1 MKIKDIYKYSLE
13 KLNNDEE
20 KFLLTEMII
29 AYVLEKDRIY
39 IKLNMD
45 DEINNSQAEK
55 IKGYVERLAN
65 NEPIHYIIG
74 KRDFMGMDFYVTQNV
89 LIPRSDTEVLVTE
102 AINALNQEK
111 KYAKD
116 TTTGL
121 EIGAGSGIISI
132 SLLKKIGNL
141 NMTAVDI
148 NCDAIRL
155 TTKNAVE
162 LGVYPRLK
170 VLKSDIYSKINEK
183 YDFIISNPP
192 YIRTDEIQRLDP
204 KIKNYEPLNALDG
217 GESGIE
223 FYDKIIRDAK
233 AFLNKDGYLFLEIGY
248 DQKDDVSNL
257 FSKHNINVK
266 LKVVKDLAGYDRVI
280 IAKFI

>member
-55 IKGYVERLAN
+55 IKGYVERLTN
-65 NEPIHYIIG
+65 NEQIHYIIG

-132 SLLKKIGNL
+132 SLLKKIETL

-170 VLKSDIYSKINEK
+170 VLKSDIYSKVNEK

>member
-55 IKGYVERLAN
+55 IKGYVERLTN

-132 SLLKKIGNL
+132 SLLKKIETL

-170 VLKSDIYSKINEK
+170 VLKSDIYSKVNEK

>member
-132 SLLKKIGNL
+132 SLLKKIENL

-170 VLKSDIYSKINEK
+170 VLKSDIYSKVNEK

>member
-45 DEINNSQAEK
+45 DEINNRQAEK
-55 IKGYVERLAN
+55 IKGYVERLTN

-132 SLLKKIGNL
+132 SLLKKIENL

-170 VLKSDIYSKINEK
+170 VLKSDIYSKVNEK

>member
-55 IKGYVERLAN
+55 IKGYVERLTN

-132 SLLKKIGNL
+132 SLLKKIENL

-170 VLKSDIYSKINEK
+170 VLKSDIYSKANEK

>member
-55 IKGYVERLAN
+55 IKDYVERLAN

-132 SLLKKIGNL
+132 SLLKKIENL

-170 VLKSDIYSKINEK
+170 VLKSDIYSKVNEK

-192 YIRTDEIQRLDP
+192 YIRTDEIQKLDP

>member
-55 IKGYVERLAN
+55 IKGYVERLTN

-132 SLLKKIGNL
+132 SLLKKIETL

>member
-45 DEINNSQAEK
+45 DEINNSQVEK

-132 SLLKKIGNL
+132 SLLKKIENL

-170 VLKSDIYSKINEK
+170 VLKSDIYSKVNEK

>member
-170 VLKSDIYSKINEK
+170 VLKSDIYSKVNEK